1 MIPRSTQ
8 VGPLASAVANFYVHA
23 QSGTAGTAL
32 TLFATAPASAQ
43 RLIITS
49 AGNDASVNFTIIG
62 TLKDGSPVTEVM
74 NGANGLATNLQGQAF
89 SMLDYATIV
98 SITPSANTA
107 STVTAGTNGVA
118 SSTWLRLDN
127 FGFAQ
132 TALEAIVTG
141 TVNYTVEEAVRDPNS
156 QVYSLTP
163 ANLVWQPNAALQAL
177 TANSFGSYSA
187 SPSWV
192 RCTLN
197 SGTGSVVFTV
207 SQAGVVP
214 R

>member
-1 MIPRSTQ
+1 MLPRSTQ
-8 VGPLASAVANFYVHA
+8 VGPLVSAVSNLYATA
-23 QSGTAGTAL
+23 QSGTANTAL
-32 TLFATAPASAQ
+32 TLTGSVPAVAR

-49 AGNDASVNFTIIG
+49 AGNDAGMTFTVVG

-74 NGANGLATNLQGQAF
+74 NGANGLATNLQGQTY
-89 SMLDYATIV
+89 SMLDYATVV

-141 TVNYTVEEAVRDPNS
+141 TVNYTIEEAVRDPNS
-156 QVYSLTP
+156 LVYTLTP
-163 ANLVWQPNAALQAL
+163 ANLVWQPNADLQAL

-197 SGTGSVVFTV
+197 SGTGSVEFTV
-207 SQAGVVP
+207 TQAGAVP
-214 R
+214 F